1 MGDTRGQN
9 NGPKA
14 KASKEEEATYNLCCN
29 EDGSMDEEGKAFFL
43 KRWPDSTK
51 LQQAAATTKDEA
63 PHKVVYKLQ
72 NKLCAQ
78 QGELDK
84 ALNRIESLEQQLDAA
99 KDRAAVVSNSI
110 KETKEEIRKA
120 EAVALES
127 KPAAKTEASGPAG
140 FSEADFAVVRDIPG
154 APELW
159 ENLQKL
165 THQFQQMVH
174 GAKPPPKPAVP
185 APAAGNGVAQAPEQL
200 EADDSENGDKD
211 SAMRDAESSPDAAD
225 NVGTAKR
232 ALEAKKKK
240 DEEEK
245 QRAAKKRREQLVK
258 EVDDRANK
266 LALENKD
273 GTSGP

>member
-1 MGDTRGQN
+1 MAKAYHNWNKDSEGYAAARRRPQHPQHCKPYVVCSGYDARGGRHHTCTVGNGWKSGRITDKNFPSMCLCGLPWMGDTRGQN

-110 KETKEEIRKA
+110 KETKEEISKA
-120 EAVALES
+120 EAVAAEA
-127 KPAAKTEASGPAG
+127 KPAAQAGSSGPG
-140 FSEADFAVVRDIPG
+140 GLSEDDFAIVRDLPG
-154 APELW
+154 APGIW
-159 ENLQKL
+159 ESLQKMV
-165 THQFQQMVH
+165 HQF
-174 GAKPPPKPAVP
+174 
-185 APAAGNGVAQAPEQL
+185 
-200 EADDSENGDKD
+200 
-211 SAMRDAESSPDAAD
+211 
-225 NVGTAKR
+225 
-232 ALEAKKKK
+232 
-240 DEEEK
+240 
-245 QRAAKKRREQLVK
+245 
-258 EVDDRANK
+258 
-266 LALENKD
+266 
-273 GTSGP
+273 